1 MIPRPSSKGAVFS
14 SSSKDLFLHLWS
26 RLPLLEIS
34 LQAQATP
41 VVSIHKDV
49 IELFAL
55 SFYYTKGGEKAVPN
69 IKSAVKR
76 MRIEERNRLYN
87 RHWKSRAKSACKDV
101 LEAVTAGDLALAKE
115 RLSIAYSVL
124 DKATIKGVLHRNTVA
139 RKKSRLMASV
149 RALDKSAGS

>member
-1 MIPRPSSKGAVFS
+1 
-14 SSSKDLFLHLWS
+14 
-26 RLPLLEIS
+26 
-34 LQAQATP
+34 
-41 VVSIHKDV
+41 
-49 IELFAL
+49 
-55 SFYYTKGGEKAVPN
+55 VPN

-76 MRIEERNRLYN
+76 MHIDERNRLYN

-139 RKKSRLMASV
+139 RKKSRLTASV
-149 RALDKSAGS
+149 KALDKSAES